1 MPTDLKFNLDLSA
14 KAVERETGIG
24 VGAVASQLIH
34 QLTFGGEYAN
44 GTGASQSDVV
54 FSGSASIS
62 TATALDV
69 RGSLNSVLT
78 GDAANFV
85 ELTAL
90 VLKNNSS
97 TAGQYVTVGAGS
109 NPVSSLWAASGD
121 AAIVGPGGLL
131 VLTSPIDGYATSAG
145 TADTITLTPATGT
158 ISVDYIL
165 VGRSA

>member
-1 MPTDLKFNLDLSA
+1 MPTDLKFSLDVSA

-69 RGSLNSVLT
+69 RGALSSVLT
-78 GDAANFV
+78 GDSVSFV

-109 NPVSSLWAASGD
+109 NPVASLWAASGD

-131 VLTSPIDGYATSAG
+131 VLTSPIDGYATVAG
-145 TADTITLTPATGT
+145 TGDVITLTPATGT